1 MPLPS
6 EINNMGD
13 VDDSTLWE
21 SLMAV
26 IRGYII
32 SDTSERK
39 KRANTRLREIERELG
54 EQENVFRTNSSYTVL
69 EKITKLKYEYNTIL
83 SKRVGSLLARTQQS
97 YFELGDKPHKLLAR
111 QLRHVKASR
120 AIHKIKDNK
129 STISKQQGPWA
140 RWICNRTL

>member
-1 MPLPS
+1 MVLKLD
-6 EINNMGD
+6 NMSTGRRPWRLDAYLLKDEAFCQYLKEQIAFFLGTNDTGD

-21 SLMAV
+21 SLKAV

-32 SDTSERK
+32 SYTSERK

-111 QLRHVKASR
+111 
-120 AIHKIKDNK
+120 
-129 STISKQQGPWA
+129 
-140 RWICNRTL
+140 